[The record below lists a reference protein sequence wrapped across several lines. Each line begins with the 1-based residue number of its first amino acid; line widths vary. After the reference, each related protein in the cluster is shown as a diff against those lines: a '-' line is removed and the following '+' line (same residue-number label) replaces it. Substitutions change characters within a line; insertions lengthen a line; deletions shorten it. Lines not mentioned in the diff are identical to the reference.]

1 MQYKKVNGVELKRR
15 FRGDEEILKD
25 MIDLFIE
32 HSDDLVENIHSAIT
46 TEDGVNLK
54 LHAHTMKGI
63 LNNFYAIKASQIS
76 YELEILGLKK
86 NFSVARETF
95 EKLEEEIDVIL
106 SDLLE
111 LKSNLNSNSN
121 ETGH

>member
-1 MQYKKVNGVELKRR
+1 MQYKKVNGIELKRR

-32 HSDDLVENIHSAIT
+32 HSKDLVDNIHSAINS
-46 TEDGVNLK
+46 EDGVNLK

-95 EKLEEEIDVIL
+95 EKLVEEVDVIL

-111 LKSNLNSNSN
+111 LKSNLNSN

>member
-32 HSDDLVENIHSAIT
+32 HSKDLVDNIHSAINS
-46 TEDGVNLK
+46 EDGVNLK

-95 EKLEEEIDVIL
+95 EKLVEEIDVIL

>member
-32 HSDDLVENIHSAIT
+32 HSKDLVDNIHSAINS
-46 TEDGVNLK
+46 EDGVNLK

-95 EKLEEEIDVIL
+95 EKLVEEIDVIL

-111 LKSNLNSNSN
+111 LKSNLNSN